1 LVIQFE
7 LQLINISVANWNIW
21 KSLESK
27 MSDYAINFG
36 IEEFDL
42 EYDDENFIKKVSLRY
57 ESEIQLC
64 RLQTE
69 ASLCAGRNGL
79 EIDLISRKMLEYS
92 SFEPSEKKIKFL
104 FKLIDPTPENWF
116 KFLDSE
122 PHIQKLAEDA
132 NIIRDKVIYNQKD
145 YSLTVEQKYPDTK
158 SREILNSKINSY
170 MGKIG
175 LCQEIIEAIEFN
187 DYKDDVID
195 LQLYKANKLMDQAD
209 QSLRKLSKM

>member
-1 LVIQFE
+1 MNERNNLVIQFK
-7 LQLINISVANWNIW
+7 LKLTNYSADNWNIW

-79 EIDLISRKMLEYS
+79 EIDLISRKMLECS
-92 SFEPSEKKIKFL
+92 SFEPSEKK
-104 FKLIDPTPENWF
+104 
-116 KFLDSE
+116 
-122 PHIQKLAEDA
+122 
-132 NIIRDKVIYNQKD
+132 
-145 YSLTVEQKYPDTK
+145 
-158 SREILNSKINSY
+158 
-170 MGKIG
+170 
-175 LCQEIIEAIEFN
+175 
-187 DYKDDVID
+187 
-195 LQLYKANKLMDQAD
+195 
-209 QSLRKLSKM
+209 